1 MHVLPRPPLDPPL
14 DYKRHD
20 FSIIIYIVFISVSHI
35 RRALNVI
42 RASFSPIFQKSS
54 CYNMHVT
61 GACTRHAPWIQ
72 PARDSDSSA
81 REAALRK
88 RRERDRDNRDSSE
101 REARLS
107 RRRHINEIRKFII
120 LIVMNVINRIQ
131 TSV

>member
-1 MHVLPRPPLDPPL
+1 
-14 DYKRHD
+14 
-20 FSIIIYIVFISVSHI
+20 
-35 RRALNVI
+35 
-42 RASFSPIFQKSS
+42 
-54 CYNMHVT
+54 MHVT

-107 RRRHINEIRKFII
+107 RRRQIKGNGTVYKDLNLARASRRA
-120 LIVMNVINRIQ
+120 INRHV
-131 TSV
+131 TC